1 MLELRGISKQYRGTV
16 ALHPLNLTVSPGRT
30 LVLLGP
36 SGCGKSTL
44 LRVMV
49 GLIRPDTGQ
58 VLFNDNPLTPDNASQ
73 FRQRIGF
80 VIQDGGL
87 FPHLTARGNA
97 ILMAQHL
104 GWKPEAINT
113 RLKEL
118 AELTRLPITA
128 LDRYPAELS
137 GGQRQRVALMR
148 GLMLNPD
155 LLLFDEPLG
164 ALDPLVR
171 RELQEDLRTI
181 FQQLKKTVVLVTHDL
196 GEAGFLGD
204 ELVLMRSGRI
214 EQQATFA
221 ELLANPV
228 SDFVKQFIT
237 AQRPPQGLS
246 GESL

>member
-16 ALHPLNLTVSPGRT
+16 ALHPLDLAIPPGQT

-44 LRVMV
+44 LRIMV

-58 VLFNDNPLTPDNASQ
+58 VLFQDNPLTPDNAAQ
-73 FRQRIGF
+73 FRQRVGF

-97 ILMAQHL
+97 ILMAQNL
-104 GWKPEAINT
+104 GWKPEAITT

-118 AELTRLPITA
+118 AELTRFPMNA

-137 GGQRQRVALMR
+137 GGQRQRVSLMR

-171 RELQEDLRTI
+171 RELQEDLRAI
-181 FQQLKKTVVLVTHDL
+181 FQQLKKTVILVTHDL

-204 ELVLMRSGRI
+204 ELVLMRAGRI

-221 ELLANPV
+221 QLLSKPA